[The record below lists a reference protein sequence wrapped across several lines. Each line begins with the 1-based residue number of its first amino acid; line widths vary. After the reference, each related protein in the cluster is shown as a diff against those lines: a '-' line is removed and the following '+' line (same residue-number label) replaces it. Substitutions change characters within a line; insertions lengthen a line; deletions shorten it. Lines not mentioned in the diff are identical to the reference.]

1 MDDSLGDPGS
11 LASLRTI
18 PDYDDLDR
26 EFKNEPDPDL
36 DLDETLTTEVQPTQN
51 EAMDFK
57 ETHFKESSDSG
68 ADEGPVDVDNLAE
81 GLESMPDVEDV
92 LDHEQQESES
102 NRATLFGQAQAIIT
116 SDVMAHTM
124 SNLMSSTMTGLSR
137 LSETVRSAA
146 SGTGASAEETGQS
159 VHYSSG
165 SQDANVNMGNNKGRL
180 TESVDSDTLLA
191 EFEFLEEEDLDVME
205 EDSEKKVKKRQK

>member
-1 MDDSLGDPGS
+1 MDRD
-11 LASLRTI
+11 
-18 PDYDDLDR
+18 
-26 EFKNEPDPDL
+26 FKNEPDPDL
-36 DLDETLTTEVQPTQN
+36 DLDETLTTDIRHTRS

-57 ETHFKESSDSG
+57 DTHFKESSESG
-68 ADEGPVDVDNLAE
+68 GDEGPVDVDNLAE

-102 NRATLFGQAQAIIT
+102 NRATLFGQAQAMIA

-124 SNLMSSTMTGLSR
+124 SNLMTSTMTGLSR
-137 LSETVRSAA
+137 LSETMKAAA
-146 SGTGASAEETGQS
+146 SGTGTSAEQSGQA

-165 SQDANVNMGNNKGRL
+165 SDEANVNMGNNKGRL
-180 TESVDSDTLLA
+180 TESVDSDALLA

-205 EDSEKKVKKRQK
+205 VDSDKKMKRK